1 MPRTSNL
8 GLYVTDNEAAE
19 DNTNVRQWRELL
31 SGNSSSGDGK
41 SNMVIIDEAFK
52 QISNKMSTIEK
63 SIPSDEDINNKIAA
77 YMDTLGKAEE
87 ESY

>member
-1 MPRTSNL
+1 MPRTTNL
-8 GLYVTDNEAAE
+8 GLYVTDNSSTE
-19 DNTNVRQWRELL
+19 DNTSVRQWRELL
-31 SGNSSSGDGK
+31 SGNSSSGDNK

-52 QISNKMSTIEK
+52 EISNSVSNLGK

-77 YMDTLGKAEE
+77 YIDTLGKAEE

>member
-8 GLYVTDNEAAE
+8 GLYVTDNEATE

-31 SGNSSSGDGK
+31 SGNSSSGDNK

-52 QISNKMSTIEK
+52 ELSNGLNNLEK
-63 SIPSDEDINNKIAA
+63 SIPSDETINNKIATYIEA
-77 YMDTLGKAEE
+77 LGNAEE